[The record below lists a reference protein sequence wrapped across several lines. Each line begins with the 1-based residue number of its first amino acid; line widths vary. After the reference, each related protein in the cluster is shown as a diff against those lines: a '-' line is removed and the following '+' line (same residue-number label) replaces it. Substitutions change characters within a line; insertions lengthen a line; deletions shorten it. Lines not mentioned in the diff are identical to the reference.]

1 MNILSILRYANTDKI
16 PLLGQQQSANDLRKN
31 EKNAGALNDFVVL
44 IVSTRYCLL
53 KQHFEFLLY

>member
-1 MNILSILRYANTDKI
+1 MLSILRYANTDKI
-16 PLLGQQQSANDLRKN
+16 PLLGQQQSANDLRKK

-44 IVSTRYCLL
+44 VVYPRYCLL